1 MLKLLRKYFL
11 FNLSAG
17 MEYRTSFL
25 IQVFGMVL
33 NNCAFIIFWKMLF
46 DRVGG
51 DINGYG
57 FREVMFLW
65 ALATFGFGISEIFM
79 GNSRQ
84 ISSIIYKGELDVY
97 LLQPRPVLPNLVCSR
112 MNISGWGDLIYGA
125 ALFLLTQ
132 ALSPG
137 KILLFLLFSLLMA
150 VVFVSVRVLYHSLTF
165 FLGNAEQFA
174 STISELVIMFTIY
187 PGSIFSGP
195 STWIL
200 HTLIPAALVAWIP
213 AQLFAAFDPVKLL
226 LLLAADGVVVLLSF
240 VLFRE
245 GLKRYSS
252 GNRMGTRL

>member
-1 MLKLLRKYFL
+1 MVKLLKKYFL

-17 MEYRTSFL
+17 MEYRTSFF
-25 IQVFGMVL
+25 IQVFGMIL
-33 NNCAFIIFWKMLF
+33 NNCAFIIFWMMLF

-57 FREVMFLW
+57 FTEVMFLW
-65 ALATFGFGISEIFM
+65 ALATFGFGLSEIFM
-79 GNSRQ
+79 GNSRR

-97 LLQPRPVLPNLVCSR
+97 LLQPRALLPNLVCSR
-112 MNISGWGDLIYGA
+112 MNISGWGDLVYGFV
-125 ALFLLTQ
+125 LFLLTQ
-132 ALSPG
+132 PFDPG
-137 KILLFLLFSLLMA
+137 KFALFILFSVLMA
-150 VVFVSVRVLYHSLTF
+150 LVFVAVRVIYHSLTF

-174 STISELVIMFTIY
+174 GTISELVIMFTIY

-200 HTLIPAALVAWIP
+200 HTVIPSALVAWIP
-213 AQLFAAFDPVKLL
+213 ARLFAHFDMRKFA
-226 LLLAADGVVVLLSF
+226 LLLAADGAVILLALF
-240 VLFRE
+240 LFRE

>member
-1 MLKLLRKYFL
+1 MKKYFL

-65 ALATFGFGISEIFM
+65 ALATFGFSISEILM
-79 GNSRQ
+79 GNARQ
-84 ISSIIYKGELDVY
+84 LSSIIYKGELDVY
-97 LLQPRPVLPNLVCSR
+97 LLQPRAVLPNLVCSR
-112 MNISGWGDLIYGA
+112 MNISGWGDLIYGV
-125 ALFLLTQ
+125 ALFVITQPLT
-132 ALSPG
+132 PVR
-137 KILLFLLFSLLMA
+137 IVLFLLFALMMA
-150 VVFVSVRVLYHSLTF
+150 LVFVSVRVFYHSLTF

-174 STISELVIMFTIY
+174 ATISELVIMFTIY

-200 HTLIPAALVAWIP
+200 HTIIPAALVAWIP
-213 AQLFAAFDPVKLL
+213 AQLFASFDPLKFLM
-226 LLLAADGVVVLLSF
+226 LLAADGVIVLLSLF
-240 VLFRE
+240 MFRE